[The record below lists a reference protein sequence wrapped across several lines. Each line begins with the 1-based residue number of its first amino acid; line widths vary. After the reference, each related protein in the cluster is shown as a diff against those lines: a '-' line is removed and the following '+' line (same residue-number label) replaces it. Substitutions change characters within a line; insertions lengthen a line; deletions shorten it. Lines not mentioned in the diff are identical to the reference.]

1 MTEKKLLGK
10 KSTFKIA
17 SLFMKTKMQ
26 KTKIH
31 AVFELGTCGL
41 VEQSYTHCATNVLK
55 MSLNV
60 ILIFSTFLPLYF
72 VKLPVS

>member
-1 MTEKKLLGK
+1 MND
-10 KSTFKIA
+10 
-17 SLFMKTKMQ
+17 M
-26 KTKIH
+26 IH
-31 AVFELGTCGL
+31 NL
-41 VEQSYTHCATNVLK
+41 TNVLK

>member
-1 MTEKKLLGK
+1 MPSDTYGFLACVRLENDRKKLLDK
-10 KSTFKIA
+10 KKPIKIA

-41 VEQSYTHCATNVLK
+41 VEQSYTHCAT
-55 MSLNV
+55 
-60 ILIFSTFLPLYF
+60 
-72 VKLPVS
+72 KLDIKECIY